1 MERFN
6 GKVVIVTGAGSG
18 IGAATA
24 RMFAAQGASVVLVG
38 RSRDKLD
45 KMAATLDPERTLV
58 CAADV
63 SQRAEIEKAVADTLA
78 RFGKLDVLINNAGIT
93 TFGKITEAPVEDWHK
108 VMSINVEGVYY
119 ACRAA
124 LPALIRAQGNIVNVS
139 SVSGLGG
146 DWGMGIYNA
155 SKGAVTNF
163 TRSLALDHGPD
174 GVRVNAVC
182 PTMTITEMSG
192 DVAENEEVMAKFK
205 ERVPLGRPAQPDDI
219 ARVILFLASDD
230 ARYVTGVNLPIDG
243 GVSASNG
250 QPKQA

>member
-24 RMFAAQGASVVLVG
+24 RMFAAQGASVVFVG
-38 RSRDKLD
+38 RSHDKLVRA
-45 KMAATLDPERTLV
+45 AATLDPERTLL

-63 SQRAEIEKAVADTLA
+63 SQQAEIEKVVADTLA
-78 RFGKLDVLINNAGIT
+78 RFGKLDVLINNAGVAST
-93 TFGKITEAPVEDWHK
+93 GKITESSAEEWRRVQ
-108 VMSINVEGVYY
+108 SINVDGVFY

-124 LPALIRAQGNIVNVS
+124 LPALIQAKGNIVNVS
-139 SVSGLGG
+139 SVSGIGG

-192 DVAENEEVMAKFK
+192 DLADDKELMAKFK

-219 ARVILFLASDD
+219 ALAILFLASDD
-230 ARYVTGVNLPIDG
+230 ARYVTGVNLPVDG

>member
-1 MERFN
+1 MERFD

-24 RMFAAQGASVVLVG
+24 RMFAAQGAAVTLVG

-45 KMAATLDPERTLV
+45 KTASGLDAERTLLCV
-58 CAADV
+58 ADV
-63 SQRAEIEKAVADTLA
+63 SQQAEVDKVVADTLA
-78 RFGKLDVLINNAGIT
+78 RFGKLDVLVNNAGVAVT
-93 TFGKITEAPVEDWHK
+93 GKITEASPDDWRK
-108 VMSINVEGVYY
+108 VMSTDVDGVFY

-124 LPALIRAQGNIVNVS
+124 LPALIRARGNIVNVS

-155 SKGAVTNF
+155 AKGAVTNF
-163 TRSLALDHGPD
+163 TRALALDHGAD

-182 PTMTITEMSG
+182 PTLTLTDMTEDMA
-192 DVAENEEVMAKFK
+192 DDKALMAKFA
-205 ERVPLGRPAQPDDI
+205 ERIPLGRAGEPDDI
-219 ARVILFLASDD
+219 ALAILFLASDD
-230 ARYVTGVNLPIDG
+230 ARFVTGVNLPVDG
-243 GVSASNG
+243 GLSASNG